1 MLKILYR
8 LNVINRLILL
18 VAVPII
24 SILIISVVNY
34 MNLQQMH
41 KTSNSIC

>member
-18 VAVPII
+18 VAVPIL
-24 SILIISVVNY
+24 SILMISQQTLKIV
-34 MNLQQMH
+34 LQQWM
-41 KTSNSIC
+41 K